1 MPTDQDAYT
10 PALIYEQLQDRL
22 SAKGEKKT
30 FLLRGVYIP
39 AHRGG
44 LWNSY
49 FFDEL
54 ADEFGGARVKLQ
66 VPEAL
71 RPSFKEGYVYTVRV
85 FLSPRDSTTRGVI
98 ETRVRLCGDPLE
110 EEAPRMSV
118 TELER
123 AQLLA
128 KVDRRA
134 REVESAWRTE
144 LEGEGV
150 LGLALVTSAAGVA
163 QEDLKRQLGPFA
175 KHVRL
180 EQRDVNLSRP
190 SDILGALE
198 SAVDELARA
207 LGMDPLELRQKNYT
221 GRDQKQDKPYS
232 SPEGLKRAYERV
244 AGVFGWDAYQE
255 PPTNGPKRRGVGIAA
270 NSWMAGKGNPPGY
283 AFVKLNHDGSADVVT
298 GAQDIG
304 TGTRTG
310 LVQVA
315 AEVLGLPTD
324 RVRIHLGDTANQP
337 FAPTS
342 AGSAT
347 LATLGPAVRAAA
359 ANVRTQLLK
368 AAATLLDVDADRLSV
383 KDGGLY
389 TGDEADPALKVS
401 ELTQRLAPH
410 MLQGH
415 GARDANPD
423 DVSIRTFGAQCAE
436 VEVDILTGEVT
447 VLRVVAAPESG
458 RVINPT
464 TVESQVIGGVT
475 QGVGYALSEERVVDE
490 RLGVVLNANLE
501 EYKIPTV
508 ADIPRITYAS
518 VDLPDL
524 NANPTGAKGI
534 GEPPLIPTAPAIAN
548 AIFDAVGVRLRD
560 LPLSRRRLVEALA
573 EKEPAQKEVTR
584 PESERSPDAAL

>member
-1 MPTDQDAYT
+1 MRVYT
-10 PALIYEQLQDRL
+10 NT
-22 SAKGEKKT
+22 G
-30 FLLRGVYIP
+30 
-39 AHRGG
+39 
-44 LWNSY
+44 
-49 FFDEL
+49 
-54 ADEFGGARVKLQ
+54 
-66 VPEAL
+66 
-71 RPSFKEGYVYTVRV
+71 PSVAFRAPGYV
-85 FLSPRDSTTRGVI
+85 
-98 ETRVRLCGDPLE
+98 
-110 EEAPRMSV
+110 
-118 TELER
+118 
-123 AQLLA
+123 
-128 KVDRRA
+128 
-134 REVESAWRTE
+134 
-144 LEGEGV
+144 EG
-150 LGLALVTSAAGVA
+150 A
-163 QEDLKRQLGPFA
+163 F
-175 KHVRL
+175 
-180 EQRDVNLSRP
+180 
-190 SDILGALE
+190 ALE

-207 LGMDPLELRQKNYT
+207 LGMDPLELRRKNYT

-232 SPEGLKRAYERV
+232 SPEGLKCAYERV
-244 AGVFGWDAYQE
+244 AEVFGWDAYQK
-255 PPTNGPKRRGVGIAA
+255 PPADGPKRRGVGLAA

-283 AFVKLNHDGSADVVT
+283 ASVKLNHDGSADVVT

-324 RVRIHLGDTANQP
+324 EVRIHLGDTANQP

-342 AGSAT
+342 SGSAT

-359 ANVRTQLLK
+359 ANVKAQLLE
-368 AAATLLDVDADRLSV
+368 AAATLLNVEADRLSV
-383 KDGGLY
+383 KDGGIY
-389 TGDEADPALKVS
+389 AGDEADLTLEVS

-415 GARDANPD
+415 GARNANPD

-436 VEVDILTGEVT
+436 VEVDIDTGEVT
-447 VLRVVAAPESG
+447 VLRIVSAPESG

-524 NANPTGAKGI
+524 NATPTGAKGI
-534 GEPPLIPTAPAIAN
+534 G
-548 AIFDAVGVRLRD
+548 
-560 LPLSRRRLVEALA
+560 
-573 EKEPAQKEVTR
+573 
-584 PESERSPDAAL
+584 